1 MTDSHSQSFFG
12 QATGLTIQSS
22 SKNEPYIFVKCI
34 KKKPN
39 GSWEKPSNGEGKTI
53 KLSLEEM
60 VMILKVLKEKLPIWT
75 TYHNFNDSKTQISF
89 KWEND
94 KKTTL
99 WINIGEY
106 PKMLSVPQIEIFK
119 LLLKH
124 LIKEKI
130 EYATVLNLSK
140 LQDSKDRFGNAN
152 KGVAKIRPEKINI
165 NSNTENPA
173 SSNKNDKV
181 SIKGAI
187 NGETEKALL
196 LNFETGQELWVPKST
211 IHSHFHNTK
220 GENQSFL
227 IDNWILKKN
236 KIIS

>member
-22 SKNEPYIFVKCI
+22 SKNEPHIFVKCI

-53 KLSLEEM
+53 KISLEEM
-60 VMILKVLKEKLPIWT
+60 VMILKVLKEKLPSWT
-75 TYHNFNDSKTQISF
+75 TFHNFNDSKTQISF

-94 KKTTL
+94 KRNTL

-106 PKMLSVPQIEIFK
+106 PKMLGVPQIEIFK

-130 EYATVLNLSK
+130 EHAPVLNLSK
-140 LQDSKDRFGNAN
+140 LQDNRERFGNT
-152 KGVAKIRPEKINI
+152 KKDVVKIRPEKINI
-165 NSNTENPA
+165 HSNTENA
-173 SSNKNDKV
+173 ANTNKKEAV
-181 SIKGAI
+181 EIKGSI
-187 NGETEKALL
+187 NGETDKALL

-211 IHSHFHNTK
+211 IHSQFDNAK
-220 GENQSFL
+220 GENQAFL

>member
-53 KLSLEEM
+53 KISLEEM
-60 VMILKVLKEKLPIWT
+60 VMILKVLKDKLPSWA

-94 KKTTL
+94 KRTTL

-106 PKMLSVPQIEIFK
+106 PKMLSIPQIEIFK

-130 EYATVLNLSK
+130 KYATVLDLSK

-152 KGVAKIRPEKINI
+152 KDVAKIRPEEINI
-165 NSNTENPA
+165 YSNIENPA
-173 SSNKNDKV
+173 SSNKNNKV

-211 IHSHFHNTK
+211 IHSQFNNIK